1 MGVERGPQHAPP
13 FEQAKLKL
21 AFNKT
26 YEYSSKENSMF
37 KCSGSL
43 QAVHGYFDSSKR
55 HSFEVG
61 RRSVELS
68 VLTLAV
74 QTKPSVPGITL
85 VTLPNSH

>member
-1 MGVERGPQHAPP
+1 MSKVLKGKAAERKVGVERGPQHAPP

-26 YEYSSKENSMF
+26 SYEYSSKESSMF

-43 QAVHGYFDSSKR
+43 QAIHGYFDSSKR
-55 HSFEVG
+55 HSFEIG

-68 VLTLAV
+68 VLNSAV
-74 QTKPSVPGITL
+74 
-85 VTLPNSH
+85 